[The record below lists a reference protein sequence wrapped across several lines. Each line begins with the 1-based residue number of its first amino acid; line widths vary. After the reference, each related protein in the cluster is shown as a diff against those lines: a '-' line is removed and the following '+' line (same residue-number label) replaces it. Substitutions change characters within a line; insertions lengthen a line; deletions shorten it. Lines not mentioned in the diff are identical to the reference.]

1 VTAKAPGGR
10 RAEYA
15 EATRTAIA
23 AAARELFMTQ
33 GYFGTTVD
41 NIAAAA
47 RVAPA
52 TVYAVSG
59 GKQGLLRSVIEA
71 AITAPEVA
79 ETYAYLGIFDDPVAL
94 VRFITNATRARFE
107 KWSGIM
113 NVVIATAPHE
123 AGAAEGLAL
132 ARKGLLGALSH
143 TAARLAELGALRPEL
158 DAQKAT
164 DLLWFYLNNS
174 AYFSLID
181 DNGWTLDQAE
191 AWLGDSLEQTLLRQ

>member
-15 EATRTAIA
+15 EATRTAIT

-79 ETYAYLGIFDDPVAL
+79 DTYAYLGTFDDPVAL

-107 KWSGIM
+107 QWSGIM
-113 NVVIATAPHE
+113 KVVIATAPHE
-123 AGAAEGLAL
+123 TSAAEGLEL
-132 ARKGLLGALSH
+132 ARKGLLGALTH
-143 TAARLAELGALRPEL
+143 AAARLAELGALRAEL

-191 AWLGDSLEQTLLRQ
+191 AWLGDSLRRALLRE